1 MAMKPEPGRVL
12 QGVGVSLLTAVLP
25 EVATPFGQQTTSSA
39 GALALMI
46 SEEFD
51 RAPDR
56 LSREN
61 GVLREILADARSV
74 TPGEAEAIDQALA
87 VERQDLRVSSL
98 QKENDALRAAL
109 IAVHAAVETLDTAG
123 ARVLNQR
130 IWAELVEST
139 KRRAFAARLG

>member
-1 MAMKPEPGRVL
+1 MKPEPGRVL

-51 RAPDR
+51 RAPER

-61 GVLREILADARSV
+61 AAVRAILADARGV
-74 TPGEAEAIDQALA
+74 TPDQAAAIDQALA
-87 VERQDLRVSSL
+87 VKAADLRVSTL

-109 IAVHAAVETLDTAG
+109 IGVHAAVEAIDTAE
-123 ARVLNQR
+123 AKALNER

-139 KRRAFAARLG
+139 KRRAFATRLG

>member
-1 MAMKPEPGRVL
+1 MKPEPGRVL

-51 RAPDR
+51 RACDR

-61 GVLREILADARSV
+61 TALRDILAEARSV
-74 TPGEAEAIDQALA
+74 TPSETESINRALA
-87 VERQDLRVSSL
+87 VKADSLRVSAL
-98 QKENDALRAAL
+98 QTENDALRRAL
-109 IAVHAAVETLDTAG
+109 IGVHAAVEALDTAEG
-123 ARVLNQR
+123 RALNGR

>member
-1 MAMKPEPGRVL
+1 MKPEPGRVL
-12 QGVGVSLLTAVLP
+12 QGVGISLLTAVLP
-25 EVATPFGQQTTSSA
+25 EVATPFGQQTASSA

-61 GVLREILADARSV
+61 AELRDILASARSV
-74 TPGEAEAIDQALA
+74 TPEEAEAIDRGLSANA
-87 VERQDLRVSSL
+87 ESLRVSAL
-98 QKENDALRAAL
+98 QAENDALRGAL
-109 IAVHAAVETLDTAG
+109 IGVHAAVEALDTPEA
-123 ARVLNQR
+123 AALNER

>member
-1 MAMKPEPGRVL
+1 MAVKPEPGRVL
-12 QGVGVSLLTAVLP
+12 QGLGVSLLTAVLP

-61 GVLREILADARSV
+61 DVLREILSDARRV
-74 TPGEAEAIDQALA
+74 TPGEAEAIDNAFA
-87 VERQDLRVSSL
+87 VKAGDLRVSSL
-98 QKENDALRAAL
+98 QKENDALRGAL
-109 IAVHAAVETLDTAG
+109 IAVQAAAETLDTAE
-123 ARVLNQR
+123 ARGLNGR

-139 KRRAFAARLG
+139 KRRAFATRLG